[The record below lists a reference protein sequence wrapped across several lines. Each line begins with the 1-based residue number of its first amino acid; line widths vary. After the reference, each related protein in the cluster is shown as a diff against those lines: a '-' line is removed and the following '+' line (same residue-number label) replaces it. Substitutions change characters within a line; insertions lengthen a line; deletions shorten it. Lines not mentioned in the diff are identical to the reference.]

1 MKKPEKHILEDWEEE
16 KQFCPICGTD
26 GCVFND
32 CHDLLT
38 AYYEELLKE
47 VLEVHEKYKVV
58 YGGIGIVD
66 EETELWSAIK
76 NLAQRVKEEK

>member
-1 MKKPEKHILEDWEEE
+1 MKKPEKCVLREHE
-16 KQFCPICGTD
+16 KNNTGMKLQMRA
-26 GCVFND
+26 FND